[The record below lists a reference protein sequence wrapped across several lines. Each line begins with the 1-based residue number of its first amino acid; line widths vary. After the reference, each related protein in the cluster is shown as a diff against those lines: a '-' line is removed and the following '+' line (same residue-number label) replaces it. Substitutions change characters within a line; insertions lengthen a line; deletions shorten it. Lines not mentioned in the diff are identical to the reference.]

1 MLPTGQPLRAANDGP
16 GAEEPRVEQFSNA
29 TVETLAGASSYVQQ
43 RGFRENRLVP
53 EQ

>member
-16 GAEEPRVEQFSNA
+16 GAEEHRVEQFSNA
-29 TVETLAGASSYVQQ
+29 TVETLAGASYVQQ